1 MAFGGLQ
8 VQKRAEVAMN
18 AYERRL
24 GTCGGSFPE
33 DFSAIERGSV
43 RGSVVYG
50 LHGQDGCGGC
60 RIAYTSDCVDVA
72 FFHWLWLVL
81 VFSLW

>member
-8 VQKRAEVAMN
+8 VQKKAEVAMN

-24 GTCGGSFPE
+24 GTCGESFLE

-43 RGSVVYG
+43 RG
-50 LHGQDGCGGC
+50 
-60 RIAYTSDCVDVA
+60 
-72 FFHWLWLVL
+72 
-81 VFSLW
+81 